1 MRSIPDPAEVAG
13 DDAMKRAAFREA
25 FLDLSRRIEL
35 LLALPALAPR
45 SPIVK

>member
-1 MRSIPDPAEVAG
+1 LEYPGSAEVAG

-25 FLDLSRRIEL
+25 FLDLSRRIDL